1 MIHIGEKVIDRARI
15 DRMIDEL
22 LRLRSEG
29 LSQQDVASRLNLD
42 RSFVSRVE
50 SVGEV
55 RRGGKV
61 ALIGWPVANREEIV
75 KVAEEEGCDFIMVM
89 TDAERRQFLRSR
101 RGMDLLNQ
109 IFSIVGELRSYDTV
123 IVMGSDYWIELAQS
137 MLGRELVPMSLKQTS
152 IGDNRHIDP
161 EKVRRTIRESHR

>member
-15 DRMIDEL
+15 DRVIDEL
-22 LRLRSEG
+22 LRLRAEG
-29 LSQQDVASRLNLD
+29 LSQHDVASRLNVD

-50 SVGEV
+50 TLGEV

-61 ALIGWPVANREEIV
+61 ALVGFPVANSEEIIE
-75 KVAEEEGCDFIMVM
+75 VAREEGCDFIMVM
-89 TDAERRQFLRSR
+89 TDSERRQFLRNR

-137 MLGRELVPMSLKQTS
+137 MLGRELVPMSLGQTS
-152 IGDNRHIDP
+152 IGENRHIDP
-161 EKVRRTIRESHR
+161 AELRATIRAGHR